1 MEWCIPLQKL
11 EVGKIQIGEIIH
23 NDKSLV
29 PLAYFDGNNI
39 FNNLNIFLP
48 KLKIQ
53 EFDENSGKLVI
64 SMNENTQAQTK
75 LFALQNIL
83 LSAVF
88 ISQQK
93 WFHDTYTFDVL
104 NNNFKPI
111 VQNGNLQLYYPVN
124 LNTDIHIYK
133 NNKWY
138 THYEPGLIKANDSV
152 RIMFRIQGIS
162 FHKNSF
168 SRFSH
173 AEQEMHERRS
183 SMKMNFSWS
192 GKFRLQHRIYAI
204 LVE

>member
-11 EVGKIQIGEIIH
+11 EVGKVQIGEIIH
-23 NDKSLV
+23 NDKALV
-29 PLAYFDGNNI
+29 PLAYFDGHNI

-53 EFDENSGKLVI
+53 EFDENSGKLII
-64 SMNENTQAQTK
+64 SMNENIQAQTK

-83 LSAVF
+83 ITAVF
-88 ISQQK
+88 ISQQN
-93 WFHDTYTFDVL
+93 WFHENYTLDVL

-111 VQNGNLQLYYPVN
+111 VQNNNLQLYYPVN

-138 THYEPGLIKANDSV
+138 TSYEPGLIKANDSV

-162 FHKNSF
+162 FHKNY
-168 SRFSH
+168 
-173 AEQEMHERRS
+173 
-183 SMKMNFSWS
+183 SMQSTFSWT